1 MRDEE
6 YLFYSDINEKKRTGR
21 SASKR
26 NRTGKGAVRLP
37 SDYMTAKEKRAMNGE
52 VVTMSLREPM
62 DWTAFRR
69 VPDDLKSE
77 YIQSLQDRFDVT
89 YPMLA
94 KMFGVCEHT
103 VKRELARIG
112 HPLGMRGKRKAAVD
126 AFNEWLG
133 QKAPVEKPDT
143 KHAEKPDTKHKVL
156 TAEIA
161 AITTPDELALM
172 LKMLFGAAPRK
183 YHVVSVE

>member
-21 SASKR
+21 SAAKR

-37 SDYMTAKEKRAMNGE
+37 SDYLTAKEKRAMNGE
-52 VVTMSLREPM
+52 VVTMSMREPM
-62 DWTAFRR
+62 DWAAFRR
-69 VPDDLKSE
+69 VPDDLKCE

-94 KMFGVCEHT
+94 KMLGVCDHT

-133 QKAPVEKPDT
+133 EPQKAP
-143 KHAEKPDTKHKVL
+143 AEKPDTKHKVL

-161 AITTPDELALM
+161 AITTPDELAVM